1 MLARQ
6 RLTLRFF
13 LVAALAG
20 VSTTAAAKERV
31 APVREDWARVES
43 LTPGRR
49 VAVKRF
55 GGPRVK
61 GTLVSA
67 TPESVVVQSK
77 KGQVTVARDAAK
89 TVLARRSKMRY
100 APWIGLGAG
109 FAVVAAWTASEGDF
123 VQPTAAFAFGAV
135 GAGLGY
141 LGGLAVRGLG
151 QNALIY
157 RAPKRARGN

>member
-1 MLARQ
+1 MLLRRQ
-6 RLTLRFF
+6 VILRIVLIAI
-13 LVAALAG
+13 LVG
-20 VSTTAAAKERV
+20 VSTAAAAKEQV
-31 APVREDWARVES
+31 APAREDWARVES
-43 LTPGRR
+43 LALGRR

-55 GGPRVK
+55 SGPKVK

-77 KGQVTVARDAAK
+77 KGQVTIARDAAK

-109 FAVVAAWTASEGDF
+109 FALVAALTTREGDF

-141 LGGLAVRGLG
+141 LGGLVVRGVG
-151 QNALIY
+151 QNTLIY
-157 RAPKRARGN
+157 RSPKKVRGN